1 MSRLSFLSCAI
12 ALLLLAAGACTGG
25 DPWHDGT
32 PLRGAISLS
41 GSEPGGP
48 LLCGY
53 NHELIRR
60 FARGSGRTS
69 AIRLAGRRE
78 SVLDSLRSGDLDIV
92 AFPFADSLAAD
103 TTLVVM
109 PSDSCG
115 IWVFSASRAVEA
127 RKASEWLEAF
137 RRTEAYGRVKQP
149 FFNVTKPFE
158 SDSAAFIS
166 PYDSLLRVYA
176 DTLGWDWHLLAAL
189 VYQESK
195 FRIEVRSQAGAF
207 GLMQLI
213 PDTAKAFGCTD
224 HLDPEQNIK
233 AGVLLLQALEDRYK
247 SIAAGKGELIKYTL
261 AAYNAGSGRIRDCI
275 RHARHMGMDISRWE
289 NVASVIPQMRDDSI
303 AALDHIS
310 LGTFNGRETIAFVRQ
325 VSAYSERYK
334 QICP

>member
-1 MSRLSFLSCAI
+1 MSRPSILSCAI

-60 FARGSGRTS
+60 FARGSGRSS

-115 IWVFSASRAVEA
+115 RSGLSCSADHQGKS
-127 RKASEWLEAF
+127 SLIIL
-137 RRTEAYGRVKQP
+137 
-149 FFNVTKPFE
+149 VT
-158 SDSAAFIS
+158 
-166 PYDSLLRVYA
+166 
-176 DTLGWDWHLLAAL
+176 
-189 VYQESK
+189 
-195 FRIEVRSQAGAF
+195 
-207 GLMQLI
+207 
-213 PDTAKAFGCTD
+213 
-224 HLDPEQNIK
+224 
-233 AGVLLLQALEDRYK
+233 
-247 SIAAGKGELIKYTL
+247 GKCM
-261 AAYNAGSGRIRDCI
+261 DCL
-275 RHARHMGMDISRWE
+275 HS
-289 NVASVIPQMRDDSI
+289 
-303 AALDHIS
+303 
-310 LGTFNGRETIAFVRQ
+310 F
-325 VSAYSERYK
+325 
-334 QICP
+334 